1 MNFSCDRCAKRY
13 SLADAK
19 VPAGGF
25 RVTCKQCGNVFAVRP
40 PPPPTAQPPAAL
52 NVAATTAAVTT
63 AAATTAAEPPAPLP
77 GHHGDPHEGFYASAP
92 GSHHPSQGSEA
103 QALPGEARPHRR
115 FPVVAIGLLAVV
127 GLAAGGLWWVRQAGE
142 GTAAPA
148 PPPAPRSD
156 AGEVAAA
163 ATPPEASTGAPA
175 PPTPGAA
182 LAPERP
188 QGSQGSPGSA
198 GGMAPGVVVHSA
210 SKPGGRDLQNRS
222 GSPIARKDKRLLDLL
237 DRKQDAPAVAAPAAG
252 ELNTGR
258 ASLDMAAVQKTLAD
272 NAGAFSACIAKE
284 ARADPRINKERRTLV
299 LELVVRP
306 TGRVSQATLDDPAWA
321 RTPLGQCLGAAARR
335 IIFPSFEGEPLLVQ
349 APLKLS
355 AVQ

>member
-25 RVTCKQCGNVFAVRP
+25 RITCKQCGNVFAVRP
-40 PPPPTAQPPAAL
+40 PPPPTAQPPAATTA
-52 NVAATTAAVTT
+52 VATTAV
-63 AAATTAAEPPAPLP
+63 ATTAAETPAPVP
-77 GHHGDPHEGFYASAP
+77 GRHGDPHEGFYASAL
-92 GSHHPSQGSEA
+92 GSHHRSPGSEA
-103 QALPGEARPHRR
+103 RALPSEARPHRR
-115 FPVVAIGLLAVV
+115 FPAVALGLLAVA
-127 GLAAGGLWWVRQAGE
+127 GLAAGGLWWARQAGE

-163 ATPPEASTGAPA
+163 ATPPGASTGPPA

-182 LAPERP
+182 LTPERP
-188 QGSQGSPGSA
+188 QGSPG
-198 GGMAPGVVVHSA
+198 GTAPGVVVHAA
-210 SKPGGRDLQNRS
+210 SKPGGRDVQNRS

-237 DRKQDAPAVAAPAAG
+237 DKKQDAPSVAVPAAG

>member
-19 VPAGGF
+19 APAGGF

-40 PPPPTAQPPAAL
+40 PPPPTAQPPAAP
-52 NVAATTAAVTT
+52 TGAVTT
-63 AAATTAAEPPAPLP
+63 AVATTAAETLAPLP
-77 GHHGDPHEGFYASAP
+77 GHHGEPNEGFYASAP
-92 GSHHPSQGSEA
+92 GSQHPSPGSEA
-103 QALPGEARPHRR
+103 RALPGEARPHRR
-115 FPVVAIGLLAVV
+115 FPAVALGLLAVA
-127 GLAAGGLWWVRQAGE
+127 GLAAGGLWWARQAGE

-163 ATPPEASTGAPA
+163 ATPPGASTGSPPGASTGPPA

-182 LAPERP
+182 LTPERP
-188 QGSQGSPGSA
+188 QGSPG
-198 GGMAPGVVVHSA
+198 GTAPGVVVHAA
-210 SKPGGRDLQNRS
+210 SKPGGRDVQNRS
-222 GSPIARKDKRLLDLL
+222 GSPIARRDKRLLDLL
-237 DRKQDAPAVAAPAAG
+237 DKKQDAPSVAAPSAG

-258 ASLDMAAVQKTLAD
+258 ASLDMVAVRKTLAD

-335 IIFPSFEGEPLLVQ
+335 IIFPSFEGEPLTVQ